1 MPFCFF
7 NAFYTAFRRFFSL
20 LFFLLFLIFLINFY
34 FPHFCR
40 SISLIRFVSLNASA
54 FHPYVL
60 FFYFLYI
67 IPFFNLNSFLH
78 FFLSRLQ
85 INNLLLE
92 ICVAF
97 FSGPSFE
104 TYRQLFSLLFLSC
117 SLRIDFY
124 LSTFRK
130 SVTRRT
136 ERDEAR

>member
-67 IPFFNLNSFLH
+67 IPFLNLNSFLH
-78 FFLSRLQ
+78 FFCQGCKLIIYYFKSVSPFFRG
-85 INNLLLE
+85 LLLKH
-92 ICVAF
+92 IDNYFLYYFCPVAYVLTF
-97 FSGPSFE
+97 
-104 TYRQLFSLLFLSC
+104 TCRLFAS
-117 SLRIDFY
+117 R
-124 LSTFRK
+124 
-130 SVTRRT
+130 
-136 ERDEAR
+136 